1 MLLSIRAR
9 RHRLVSRERELRY
22 AGIRDP
28 SRNGRNA
35 RVRYHRLSRLAL
47 CVLLLA
53 ALQDIC
59 LIPCIEY
66 DDLQTAIAAYKN
78 FATR

>member
-1 MLLSIRAR
+1 
-9 RHRLVSRERELRY
+9 
-22 AGIRDP
+22 
-28 SRNGRNA
+28 
-35 RVRYHRLSRLAL
+35 VRYHRLSRLAL

-53 ALQDIC
+53 TLQDIC